1 MNKFFTLIFW
11 MTCLALN
18 AQKIELDQV
27 TIEELSQTQHPLFP
41 DAEAAVMFEKGD
53 VRLTYF
59 QSEGFMLEIE
69 VICKI
74 KIYKKEGFKFAT
86 IAEGY
91 VSEGNREMVTFSKAV
106 TYNLAN
112 GKIEKTKLKSDGEFS
127 EKISKSFTVKK
138 ITFPNVKE
146 GSIIEYKMYFK
157 TPSWDRVRP
166 WRFQKEIPVDFS
178 QLATVF
184 PDYVR
189 YSTNMKG
196 YLVPKVVA
204 NKSVRKVYLGV
215 NNDREIPET
224 KTEYTIQY
232 AEPMKDEGFVH
243 NIDNY
248 ASILEHELASYQF
261 PGDAYKDFTNSWEGV
276 AKFVNDSERFGV
288 ELKNKGYFEAELTP
302 ILAGA
307 TTPAEKMVKT
317 YEWLKSKVKWNENF
331 GIFCND
337 GVKKAFKNSTGNVAE
352 INLMLTAMLRYAG
365 ISANP
370 VLVSTRANGISFF
383 PSTNA
388 FNYVVSAAEI
398 DGKIVYLD
406 ATDQFATPDVVPLRT
421 RNWVGRL
428 IKDNGTSTQ
437 VNLDVKQISKYQKM
451 IKVKVGEDGKLQGEF
466 KGQYTDYAA
475 LLERN
480 RYAKKTKETNVEQL
494 ERRYKGIE
502 IENLEF
508 QNLEEAYQNLLL
520 QFQFTSNDFVEM
532 VGNKMY
538 ISPLMF
544 MATNQNP
551 FSRDVRKYPVN
562 FPFPYQDAYV
572 INIEIPEG
580 YSVEYLPKS
589 EQAKMEEDMVGF
601 RYMISQREG
610 MIQIM
615 LQENYQ
621 ANLIPTDYYSDLK
634 SIMQMIINKENDR
647 IVLVKN

>member
-1 MNKFFTLIFW
+1 
-11 MTCLALN
+11 
-18 AQKIELDQV
+18 
-27 TIEELSQTQHPLFP
+27 
-41 DAEAAVMFEKGD
+41 
-53 VRLTYF
+53 
-59 QSEGFMLEIE
+59 
-69 VICKI
+69 
-74 KIYKKEGFKFAT
+74 
-86 IAEGY
+86 
-91 VSEGNREMVTFSKAV
+91 
-106 TYNLAN
+106 
-112 GKIEKTKLKSDGEFS
+112 
-127 EKISKSFTVKK
+127 
-138 ITFPNVKE
+138 
-146 GSIIEYKMYFK
+146 
-157 TPSWDRVRP
+157 
-166 WRFQKEIPVDFS
+166 
-178 QLATVF
+178 
-184 PDYVR
+184 
-189 YSTNMKG
+189 
-196 YLVPKVVA
+196 
-204 NKSVRKVYLGV
+204 
-215 NNDREIPET
+215 
-224 KTEYTIQY
+224 
-232 AEPMKDEGFVH
+232 
-243 NIDNY
+243 
-248 ASILEHELASYQF
+248 
-261 PGDAYKDFTNSWEGV
+261 
-276 AKFVNDSERFGV
+276 
-288 ELKNKGYFEAELTP
+288 
-302 ILAGA
+302 
-307 TTPAEKMVKT
+307 
-317 YEWLKSKVKWNENF
+317 
-331 GIFCND
+331 
-337 GVKKAFKNSTGNVAE
+337 
-352 INLMLTAMLRYAG
+352 
-365 ISANP
+365 
-370 VLVSTRANGISFF
+370 
-383 PSTNA
+383 
-388 FNYVVSAAEI
+388 
-398 DGKIVYLD
+398 
-406 ATDQFATPDVVPLRT
+406 
-421 RNWVGRL
+421 
-428 IKDNGTSTQ
+428 
-437 VNLDVKQISKYQKM
+437 M

-544 MATNQNP
+544 MATNENP